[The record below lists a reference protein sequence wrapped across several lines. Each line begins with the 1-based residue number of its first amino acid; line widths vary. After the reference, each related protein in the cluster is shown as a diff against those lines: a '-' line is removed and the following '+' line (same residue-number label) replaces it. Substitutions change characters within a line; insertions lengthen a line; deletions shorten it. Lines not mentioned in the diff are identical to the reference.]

1 MKSEVKQELE
11 RSFRAVL
18 DGFELSSAKLE
29 KLTSQHS
36 KLIDRMAIEP
46 DSDREAS
53 PENLMSVKERAEVR
67 QQLEKNLF

>member
-11 RSFRAVL
+11 QSFRAVL

-53 PENLMSVKERAEVR
+53 PEN
-67 QQLEKNLF
+67 